1 MKHYSKK
8 NNLKSTSKIFIFLLF
23 IICSTNAFAQPTANA
38 GIDQT
43 ICLGSSTSIGGSPTA
58 TGGTPGYTYSWS
70 PTIGLSSATVSNPV
84 ASPSVTTTYTV
95 TVYDALAFTGIDV
108 VTVTVNSLPNA
119 VATSSISTCDGGVIS
134 LFGANAAG
142 ATYSWVGPNAYSS
155 SVQNPVITP
164 VTLLATG
171 TYTLTVT
178 AMGCSN
184 TDTTFATVNPTPS
197 STMGSVVNVT
207 CNGLSDG
214 SATVSPTGGTAPYLY
229 FWDDALNQT
238 TATATGLAA
247 GNYIAYVSDAN
258 GCNTQSSVT
267 ITQPPAM
274 NVNLFSPTICLGDS
288 ATLNPTVTGGV
299 PPYTYIWDEG
309 GTYYY
314 TPSITLSPSTG
325 TSFTLTITDANGCYS
340 NANPSIT
347 VNSLTDIGGYIGYS
361 AGSFNNGGTI
371 VLYKYE
377 PLFVSFDTI
386 QTTLIDGSGLY
397 YFNSVPANNY
407 IIKAFPFGSFPDVVP
422 TYLGDTYLWENATI
436 LNHGCVS
443 NNIGNNIQMLEP
455 PLLSGPGVLSGVI
468 SEGPGFQ
475 RLEGDPIPGI
485 DIKLGRNPGG
495 QLVTNTQTNA
505 AGQFT
510 FNNIPVNIPGE
521 YYTIYVDMPGLMR
534 DSVYNI
540 TVDATNYIFTQLDH
554 KVDSNSVYPIYP
566 VVTSISNT
574 DLVKENK
581 FIVYPNPFRDD
592 VTVTYS
598 LHENAEVKLEIYNL
612 LGVKEQSIVNTKQLP
627 GDYKFTLDN
636 DLNSGVYFISLTI
649 NGKTSSQRIIKTK

>member
-8 NNLKSTSKIFIFLLF
+8 NNFKSVSKAFTFLLF
-23 IICSTNAFAQPTANA
+23 IICSTNAFAQPTASA
-38 GIDQT
+38 GANQT
-43 ICLGSSTSIGGSPTA
+43 ICLGASATIGGSPSA
-58 TGGTPGYTYSWS
+58 TGGTPPYTYSWI
-70 PTIGLSSATVSNPV
+70 PTSGLSSTTVANPV
-84 ASPSVTTTYTV
+84 ASPGTTTTYTLTV
-95 TVYDALAFTGIDV
+95 TDALLQTSGAA
-108 VTVTVNSLPNA
+108 VTVTVNPLPNA

-184 TDTTFATVNPTPS
+184 TDTTYATVNPTPS

-214 SATVSPTGGTAPYLY
+214 SATISVSGGTAPYLY

-258 GCNTQSSVT
+258 GCNTQSAVT
-267 ITQPPAM
+267 ITQPATL
-274 NVNLFSPTICLGDS
+274 VATSTNLQTICLYDS
-288 ATLNPTVTGGV
+288 VNLASSATGGV
-299 PPYTYIWDEG
+299 LPYTYSWNSG
-309 GTYYY
+309 QT
-314 TPSITLSPSTG
+314 TPSIIVSPLVTV
-325 TSFTLTITDANGCYS
+325 TYTVIITDANGCVASSYS
-340 NANPSIT
+340 PVV
-347 VNSLTDIGGYIGYS
+347 VNSFTDIMGSVSYSGGPLI
-361 AGSFNNGGTI
+361 NGGI
-371 VLYKYE
+371 AILYNY
-377 PLFVSFDTI
+377 SSSSMAFDTAQGNVI
-386 QTTLIDGSGLY
+386 NSTGDFTFSSVQNGSYLIKIFGDTTLYPGI
-397 YFNSVPANNY
+397 
-407 IIKAFPFGSFPDVVP
+407 VP
-422 TYLGDTYLWENATI
+422 TYYNYEYLWNSAI
-436 LNHGCVS
+436 VINHGCIS
-443 NNIGNNIQMLEP
+443 NTTANITMVEGI
-455 PLLSGPGVLSGVI
+455 PLIGPGMITGNI
-468 SEGPGFQ
+468 AEGPGFQ

-540 TVDATNYIFTQLDH
+540 VVDATNYIYSQLDH

-574 DLVKENK
+574 DLAKENK
-581 FIVYPNPFRDD
+581 INVYPNPFRDD

-598 LHENAEVKLEIYNL
+598 LYENAEVKLEIYNL

-649 NGKTSSQRIIKTK
+649 NGKSSSQRIIKID